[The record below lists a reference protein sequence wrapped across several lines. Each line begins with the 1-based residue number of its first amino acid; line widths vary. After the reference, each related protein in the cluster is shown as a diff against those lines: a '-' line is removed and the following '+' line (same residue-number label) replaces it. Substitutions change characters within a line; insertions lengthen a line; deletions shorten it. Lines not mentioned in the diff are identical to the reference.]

1 MPDKGAVDRAADLL
15 LYAPIGLLASARSL
29 LPELASR
36 GRQEVGGQVTVARTL
51 GELAVRQGQRQAGE
65 VLGRARHQAEAVLDT
80 ILAQVTDQDVLPEP
94 AGARAP
100 SGPAERPAAAEGP
113 AAGPTAEAGA
123 VTPPPP
129 VADVPAVDDLA
140 IPGYGSLA
148 ASQVVPRLAGLAP
161 DELEAVRAYEAG
173 TRRRRTILTRIA
185 QLQAR

>member
-1 MPDKGAVDRAADLL
+1 MAERGPLDRAADVL
-15 LYAPIGLLASARSL
+15 LYAPIGLLASVRSL

-36 GRQEVGGQVTVARTL
+36 GRQELGGQVTVARTL
-51 GELAVRQGQRQAGE
+51 GELAVRQGQRQAEE
-65 VLGRARHQAEAVLDT
+65 VLGRARHQAEAMIDT
-80 ILAQVTDQDVLPEP
+80 FLAQVADEDVLPEP
-94 AGARAP
+94 AAAP
-100 SGPAERPAAAEGP
+100 PAADAPTLVDEPGPAPAAAAAPP
-113 AAGPTAEAGA
+113 AEPDEAAA
-123 VTPPPP
+123 V
-129 VADVPAVDDLA
+129 VPAVDDLA